1 MPGEWPTQYY
11 FPKWD
16 GTGAIVR
23 AYCEE
28 PVQWGGSL
36 GKRLTQRSEMNESQS
51 SQRLLWGRV
60 SLMAEIEEGFLTP
73 QTSFGMM
80 GLACGLMEEE
90 SSGYTKA

>member
-1 MPGEWPTQYY
+1 
-11 FPKWD
+11 
-16 GTGAIVR
+16 
-23 AYCEE
+23 
-28 PVQWGGSL
+28 
-36 GKRLTQRSEMNESQS
+36 MNESQS

>member
-1 MPGEWPTQYY
+1 
-11 FPKWD
+11 
-16 GTGAIVR
+16 
-23 AYCEE
+23 
-28 PVQWGGSL
+28 
-36 GKRLTQRSEMNESQS
+36 MNESQS

-80 GLACGLMEEE
+80 GLAYGLMEEE